1 LKTKIFSSSL
11 KNALANYNT
20 GVQVVNSKV
29 VGLSPGLN
37 FAKKKTGRYKFVRKH
52 KSRTMKD

>member
-37 FAKKKTGRYKFVRKH
+37 FAKKKLEDTNLSENTKAEL
-52 KSRTMKD
+52 